1 MIYQAF
7 PFFLDIKFH
16 FHITGGTNLAVSWIS
31 GSSSYTDVEISHAP
45 AGDAASTPT
54 TLPSLPFANG
64 GGFIDL
70 PNGPI
75 LHYLQI
81 TVKNNSNEK
90 KMPPIYVD
98 FNNYRKF

>member
-1 MIYQAF
+1 MIYQASAF
-7 PFFLDIKFH
+7 FFLDIKIH

-45 AGDAASTPT
+45 AGNATSTLT
-54 TLPSLPFANG
+54 TLPKLPFTNG
-64 GGFIDL
+64 GGFINL
-70 PNGPI
+70 PKDPI

-81 TVKNNSNEK
+81 TVKDNSNEK

-98 FNNYRKF
+98 FNNYR